1 MNRQFRQVDVFAD
14 EPFRGNPVAV
24 VHGADDLS
32 DDEMRQFADWTHLSE
47 TTFLVAPADERAD
60 YRVRIFTPRG
70 SCRSPGTRRWA
81 PRTRGWRRAA
91 CQPEKT

>member
-47 TTFLVAPADERAD
+47 TTFLVAP
-60 YRVRIFTPRG
+60 
-70 SCRSPGTRRWA
+70 GTRRWA